1 MAAAR
6 RLRPSELCPSL
17 PSRSQLEAGW
27 HLQYDD
33 ARRLRLRRS
42 WVAPS
47 GDAAL
52 ALCQR
57 ICAAA
62 AALGLCP
69 QLRLTGG
76 HRVTVDL
83 STPALGLTGAGV
95 VQGAGWCAAGCG
107 LQGGVLQGVG
117 CRVACCRAWAAGWRA
132 AGCRA
137 ADVRAAGGG
146 RVLAPAKC
154 GPALLLLYLWMYLL
168 ICIALCCVAE
178 LDLLLAARLDRL
190 PKTALLSPAP
200 LAA

>member
-1 MAAAR
+1 MY
-6 RLRPSELCPSL
+6 LQ
-17 PSRSQLEAGW
+17 QLEAGW

-83 STPALGLTGAGV
+83 STPALGLT
-95 VQGAGWCAAGCG
+95 
-107 LQGGVLQGVG
+107 
-117 CRVACCRAWAAGWRA
+117 
-132 AGCRA
+132 
-137 ADVRAAGGG
+137 
-146 RVLAPAKC
+146 
-154 GPALLLLYLWMYLL
+154 
-168 ICIALCCVAE
+168 E